1 MCLKVDQIHK
11 THNGK
16 LTVAQ
21 DISFIIKKGELGA
34 LLGPSGCGKTTLLR
48 MIAGFETPDRG
59 RISINGQTVFD
70 RGTNV
75 CPEKRDTGMVFQDY
89 ALFPHLTVMQNIA
102 FGPAKKNRKGLDQL
116 IDITGLSGS
125 ENRYPHE
132 LSGGQQQRVALARAL
147 APRPALLLM
156 DEPFSNLDISLR
168 ESLSEEVR
176 CILNEFGTTGLLVTH
191 NQHEAF
197 AMADKIGVMKH
208 GKLHQWDC
216 AETLYFHPATP
227 DVAGFIGEGSFIRA
241 QVSASGELVTP
252 VGRFDPGHPVMT
264 DHAGTATV
272 FIRPEDVVLDPQSDC
287 RALLVKSHFRGPG
300 RRHVFELASG
310 EQVVCADHS
319 RTSLKPGNRYGI
331 SICNRTGISDE
342 DISIQA
348 MLQNK
353 TADRTLANIFGM
365 SNL

>member
-11 THNGK
+11 THNRQ
-16 LTVAQ
+16 LTVAK
-21 DISFIIKKGELGA
+21 DICFVVEKGELGA

-59 RISINGQTVFD
+59 TISINGQTVFD
-70 RGTNV
+70 GKTNV
-75 CPEKRDTGMVFQDY
+75 CPEKRGTGMVFQDY

-102 FGPAKKNRKGLDQL
+102 FGPAPKKRKDLDHL
-116 IDITGLSGS
+116 IGITGLSGS

-168 ESLSEEVR
+168 ESLSKEVR

-208 GKLHQWDC
+208 GKLLQWDC

-227 DVAGFIGEGSFIRA
+227 DVAGFIGEGSFIQG
-241 QVSASGELVTP
+241 QVSPSGELITP
-252 VGRFDPGHPVMT
+252 VGRFAPDHPVMT
-264 DHAGTATV
+264 DHAGTAMV
-272 FIRPEDVVLDPQSDC
+272 FIRPEDVLVDHRSDC
-287 RALLVKSHFRGPG
+287 TALLVNSHFRGPG
-300 RRHVFELASG
+300 RRHTFELTSG
-310 EQVVCADHS
+310 EQIVCTDYS
-319 RTSLKPGNRYGI
+319 REPLKPGNRYGI
-331 SICNRTGISDE
+331 SICN
-342 DISIQA
+342 
-348 MLQNK
+348 
-353 TADRTLANIFGM
+353 
-365 SNL
+365 

>member
-11 THNGK
+11 THNRQ
-16 LTVAQ
+16 LTVAK
-21 DISFIIKKGELGA
+21 DICFVIENGDLGA
-34 LLGPSGCGKTTLLR
+34 LVGPSGCGKTTLLR

-59 RISINGQTVFD
+59 RISINGKTVFD
-70 RGTNV
+70 RGINV
-75 CPEKRDTGMVFQDY
+75 CPEKRGSGMVFQDY

-102 FGPAKKNRKGLDQL
+102 FGPSPKNRKDLDQL

-176 CILNEFGTTGLLVTH
+176 CILKEFSTTGLLVTH
-191 NQHEAF
+191 NQQEAF
-197 AMADKIGVMKH
+197 AMADKIGVMKD
-208 GKLHQWDC
+208 GTLLQWDC
-216 AETLYFHPATP
+216 AEALYYHPATQE
-227 DVAGFIGEGSFIRA
+227 VAGFIGEGSFIRA
-241 QVSASGELVTP
+241 QVSPSGGLVTP

-264 DHAGTATV
+264 DHAGTPMV
-272 FIRPEDVVLDPQSDC
+272 FIRPEDVVLNPRSDC

-300 RRHVFELASG
+300 RRHIFELASG

-319 RTSLKPGNRYGI
+319 RAPLAPGNRYGI
-331 SICNRTGISDE
+331 SICKSRQH
-342 DISIQA
+342 QA
-348 MLQNK
+348 
-353 TADRTLANIFGM
+353 T
-365 SNL
+365 S